1 MELAL
6 TILFAILATFLFAD
20 TIAMETDYVRRNG
33 FDKYAGIFIVANLMV
48 VLILI
53 MLIIS

>member
-20 TIAMETDYVRRNG
+20 TISMETDYVRRNG